1 MKGKLLSTAF
11 LAACVL
17 VGCAP
22 KVATTNDT
30 PKETLPPTTAEVARK
45 DLIGYAFF
53 DGKVYTPPGVQS
65 DVLAPYELPIEKV
78 YVSAGQRVGKG
89 APLVKLTMPG
99 TKESLA
105 MAEANRDSARAAYA
119 AAQSGVNSDRVTA
132 AQSALK
138 DARAAEAAARAEVSN
153 GGMAD
158 VEAATQMRI
167 AAEQE
172 LAAARA
178 EAGNATYAERQ
189 ALAIAE
195 EYLSDA
201 RSGANQGILRAPI
214 SGVVTKVEAKAGM
227 KSTSRQL
234 LVTIINVDKVQIQ
247 GTVPPDLAKE
257 AVKGSNVLIALDG
270 ANSDP
275 FEGTITELSVLPPS
289 EGQASAGYLA
299 VISFDNSRGKVL
311 PGAAIKRLALRLGK
325 ADDALVVPVGAIA
338 KNKDGDM
345 VATVRQGEEWV
356 ERKVTTGLTD
366 GALIQVKDGLK
377 DGDVV
382 RVGAVTVAM

>member
-11 LAACVL
+11 LATCVL

-22 KVATTNDT
+22 KVASGPGT

-45 DLIGYAFF
+45 DLVGYAFF
-53 DGKVYTPPGVQS
+53 DGKVFAPPGVQS
-65 DVLAPYELPIEKV
+65 DVLAPYDLPIEKV
-78 YVSAGQRVGKG
+78 YVAAGQRVGKG
-89 APLVKLTMPG
+89 APIVKLTMPG

-105 MAEANRDSARAAYA
+105 MAEANRNSARAAYA
-119 AAQSGVNSDRVTA
+119 AAQSGVNSDRVNA
-132 AQSALK
+132 AQSALR

-158 VEAATQMRI
+158 VESATQMRI

-172 LAAARA
+172 LAAART

-189 ALAIAE
+189 SLAIAE

-214 SGVVTKVEAKAGM
+214 TGVVTKVEAKAGM
-227 KSTSRQL
+227 KSVSRQL
-234 LVTIINVDKVQIQ
+234 LVTIVNVDKVQVQ
-247 GTVPPDLAKE
+247 GIVPPDLAKE
-257 AVKGSNVLIALDG
+257 AVKGSNVLIALEG

-275 FEGTITELSVLPPS
+275 FEGTITDLSVLPPS
-289 EGQASAGYLA
+289 EGQKSAGYLA
-299 VISFDNSRGKVL
+299 VISFDNSRGKIL
-311 PGAAIKRLALRLGK
+311 PGQAIKRLALRLGK
-325 ADDALVVPVGAIA
+325 AEDALVVPVGAIA

-345 VATVRQGEEWV
+345 VAHVRQGEEWV
-356 ERKVTTGLTD
+356 ERKVSTGLTD